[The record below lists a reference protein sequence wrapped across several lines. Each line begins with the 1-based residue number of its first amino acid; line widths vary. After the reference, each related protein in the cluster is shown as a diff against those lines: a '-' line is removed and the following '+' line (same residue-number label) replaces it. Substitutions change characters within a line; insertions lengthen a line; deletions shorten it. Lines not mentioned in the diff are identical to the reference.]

1 MYNGPKL
8 AVFLFP
14 PASLS
19 FPFPLPSSLYVLS
32 EHPLHIKGCYA
43 FLCPPGEP
51 HGAGMGPL
59 LVNSVSSQVCGARH
73 LLGPA

>member
-1 MYNGPKL
+1 MHNGLKL

-43 FLCPPGEP
+43 FFFVLGGSHMVLGWGLCWLIQSA
-51 HGAGMGPL
+51 HKC
-59 LVNSVSSQVCGARH
+59 VVRVTW
-73 LLGPA
+73 